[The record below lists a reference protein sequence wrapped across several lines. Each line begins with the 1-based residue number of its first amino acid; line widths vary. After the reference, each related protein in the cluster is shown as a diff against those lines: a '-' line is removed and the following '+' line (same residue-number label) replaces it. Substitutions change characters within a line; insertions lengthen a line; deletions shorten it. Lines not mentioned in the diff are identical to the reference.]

1 MKSPA
6 KSVKLASEKPRICAR
21 HRIPQSHASVACLSQ
36 PHRRRA
42 APPLQH
48 RLPPL
53 SPTTLPT
60 DPMPAGPLRARARV
74 CVEASR
80 PSFSAVSLV
89 PPTYKLQ
96 PFARICRAANTLT
109 LEKISAWKVGS
120 PLLLKPP
127 PDRGERPGSRGRI
140 GSLFDCSQQPAC
152 VSSTLPLPNHLCL
165 AQQPAQE
172 WWSHLGTERESRRLA
187 RAQGR
192 RRHAPV
198 AAAH

>member
-1 MKSPA
+1 M
-6 KSVKLASEKPRICAR
+6 
-21 HRIPQSHASVACLSQ
+21 PQSHASVSRIVAVL
-36 PHRRRA
+36 HRRSSTGC
-42 APPLQH
+42 
-48 RLPPL
+48 RLPRL
-53 SPTTLPT
+53 RHCLLTLCP
-60 DPMPAGPLRARARV
+60 PALCARARV
-74 CVEASR
+74 CVWR
-80 PSFSAVSLV
+80 PPGRLSPPSPWSHQPTNCSLSHVYAVQQIPSHS
-89 PPTYKLQ
+89 K
-96 PFARICRAANTLT
+96 
-109 LEKISAWKVGS
+109 KISAWKVGS